1 MIDTIFQGI
10 TLNKNLSFF
19 IVIISYLFILNL
31 SYFLY
36 STLSQYYFDY
46 VIRSRLQAMLTRS
59 FMEKAVDLDFVHLE
73 NPDVRNLM
81 ARVQETSLWRIPEI
95 LQRLNYLSYSL
106 VSLVLTFFIALRFNL
121 LYFFLLA
128 ILLVPFILLRARY
141 SNAAYSIYSLNSS
154 STNLLWY
161 LRGLFTTFSAVTE
174 IKLYGLKDYFISL
187 TNTTQRRLI
196 KEYTQPILKFT
207 AFSFLEYIATP
218 ILLYFAL
225 NSVIQ
230 TVIKG
235 NQTIGDFTLFV
246 SIITAFG
253 GDLAGIFNNINS
265 IYENNFYAA
274 DFFKLLRMKNN
285 IVSSRHAKI
294 LTPATSHTIT
304 FDHVSFGYPNAI
316 RNALTDISFEIKKK
330 QDVAIVGH
338 NGAGKTTLIKL
349 LLRFYDPTE
358 GRILIDGI
366 DLREIDL
373 QSWYKEI
380 GILFQDFARYD
391 VTLNENVLF
400 GNIKEMPPDEV
411 DRALKEAQAEDIVRE
426 LTKGKDQRLGRWLED
441 SEELST
447 GQWQKVAIARA
458 LYRNAPILILDEP
471 TSNIDAEA
479 EYAIFE
485 NLKKVYKNKTL
496 IFISHRFSTV
506 RMADRIFVL
515 DKGKLVEQGSH
526 EELLKYKGLYAKYFS
541 LQKKGYE

>member
-485 NLKKVYKNKTL
+485 NLKKIYKNKTL

-515 DKGKLVEQGSH
+515 DKGKLVEQGTH